1 MQVQECK
8 GANSIGWVG
17 PVGYGNTNVVEI
29 VTFGQGCA
37 SHFMDTN
44 LFQHRGEKV
53 PVGFLLRLVGD
64 ALLRFTAANRMPILA
79 KSLHF
84 SYHNQSS
91 RSHLPDES
99 LLGMFVIGHDLDVD
113 LELHR
118 RCKSIPSNILRLQP
132 LDVRVID

>member
-1 MQVQECK
+1 MRRQVQECK

-44 LFQHRGEKV
+44 LLQHRGEKA

-84 SYHNQSS
+84 SYHNRSS
-91 RSHLPDES
+91 RSHLNYP
-99 LLGMFVIGHDLDVD
+99 
-113 LELHR
+113 R
-118 RCKSIPSNILRLQP
+118 RITIR
-132 LDVRVID
+132 DVRNWTWIWNLIVAVSLYHPTYRDRNHWMSGL